1 MKDEI
6 VLTEKQYMRKLLTKT
21 RTLHKAIEDLAN
33 FFDSNYYDKDG
44 VLYDCNDYITNC
56 YPFKIDFQELP
67 LLVGDWR
74 YSIEAT
80 YNKIKYNEKN
90 INKDLSLSNDEEMI
104 IKM

>member
-1 MKDEI
+1 MKDELI
-6 VLTEKQYMRKLLTKT
+6 LTETEYVKKLLTKT
-21 RTLHKAIEDLAN
+21 RALHNAIEDLGN
-33 FFDSNYYDKDG
+33 FFDTFYCNKDG
-44 VLYDCNDYITNC
+44 VLFEPNDYITNC

-80 YNKIKYNEKN
+80 YKKIKYNEKN
-90 INKDLSLSNDEEMI
+90 LNKNLSLSDDEEMK